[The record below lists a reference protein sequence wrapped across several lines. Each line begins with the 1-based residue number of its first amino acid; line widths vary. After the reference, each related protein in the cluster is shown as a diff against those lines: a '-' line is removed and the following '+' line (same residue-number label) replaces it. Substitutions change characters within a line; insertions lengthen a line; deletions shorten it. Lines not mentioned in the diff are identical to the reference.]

1 MERPCPRCTSTHIR
15 TQCNTCKIRQH
26 HCTRFGV
33 VAPAVELRI
42 LAQGEFRPRSLAC
55 LLGEFVH
62 CRRACAPSN
71 GAFPCSW
78 RVHSSSHSI
87 TTPNLHIE
95 CLEHARCAHSPCESD
110 QGLAGNGFALIG
122 RALVPAVQQRSWVFF
137 YEKKQ
142 TRQTQLD
149 RECSHVTSASSRPN
163 RARSVGCAARAALAP
178 AATKESFP

>member
-1 MERPCPRCTSTHIR
+1 MPALTLIGFSCTEPSIAMAQLYARVLLQVNGASRSPVYLDTYTHNATHARYASI
-15 TQCNTCKIRQH
+15 TCTLFR
-26 HCTRFGV
+26 

-95 CLEHARCAHSPCESD
+95 CLEHARCAHSPRECD

-122 RALVPAVQQRSWVFF
+122 RALVPAVQQRAWGLLL
-137 YEKKQ
+137 KKNKQ
-142 TRQTQLD
+142 YKRNLI
-149 RECSHVTSASSRPN
+149 VSAR
-163 RARSVGCAARAALAP
+163 
-178 AATKESFP
+178 T